1 MAVQKTQPAHGA
13 REAVALPIWRDAEF
27 SAESWLKYFEHNRAS
42 RPVLHL
48 AETLSFPDTL
58 RLPLIRSLQRFQ
70 VGETGEGK
78 HLRRFARTLKDP
90 AYERCI
96 DLFIKE
102 EQSHARILAEMIAA
116 LDGTLL
122 TWHWS
127 DVAFIGLRRMLHL
140 KTEVFVLLIAEVIGK
155 CFYLQC
161 ARAIPNERM
170 AAAFSLIVLDEIAH
184 LEFHAEFLELHL
196 RKAPDAIRYFIY
208 WCWAALFYAAML
220 VFVLDNRKA
229 LDALNM
235 SPRDFVRECS
245 KTFNRAATKALT
257 VIA

>member
-1 MAVQKTQPAHGA
+1 MAVRDTQPAHEA
-13 REAVALPIWRDAEF
+13 REGVALPIWRDAEF
-27 SAESWLKYFEHNRAS
+27 SAESWLKYFQHNRAN

-48 AETLSFPDTL
+48 AETLSFPDAL
-58 RLPLIRSLQRFQ
+58 RLPLIRSLQCFQ

-90 AYERCI
+90 AYEQCI

-102 EQSHARILAEMIAA
+102 EQSHARILAEMIAC

-122 TWHWS
+122 SWHWS
-127 DVAFIGLRRMLHL
+127 DVAFIGLRRMMHL

-184 LEFHAEFLELHL
+184 LEFHSEFLELHL
-196 RKAPDAIRYFIY
+196 RKVPEPIRYVIY
-208 WCWAALFYAAML
+208 WSWAALFYAATL
-220 VFVLDNRKA
+220 VFVLDNRSS
-229 LDALNM
+229 LDALNVTA
-235 SPRDFVRECS
+235 RDFVRLCG

-257 VIA
+257 VVP